1 MAACQLFI
9 NRDTNN
15 KIAALILVEGRA
27 AIIFH
32 SKTKRKTC
40 HRNLIKVAPN

>member
-32 SKTKRKTC
+32 SKTKTK
-40 HRNLIKVAPN
+40 NLPSKSHQSST